1 MCGIIGYKGSRN
13 ANEVVLKGLKQLEY
27 RGYDSW
33 GKSALQNNKIK
44 IVKSIGKIGQ
54 VSLGNLE
61 LGDSR
66 LSIGHTRWATHGG
79 VTNNNAHPHTSQDGK
94 IAVVHNGIIE
104 NYYELKLFLEE
115 HGARFRSETDTE
127 VVPYMIEYFMKQGRR
142 FEDAFRETLLKLE
155 GSFAIVCVNSDTD
168 KILVARRASPIV
180 LGLGENEYFVASD
193 VPAFLEYT
201 KNVIFVEDN
210 EMVDI
215 NSRLEI
221 TNFVTGKKVNRK
233 IQTIDYD
240 INQAR
245 KGDFEHF
252 MLKEIYEQPN
262 AIRETLRGRIRDKKV
277 VFDNFRLSDEYL
289 RNLSKIKIV
298 ACGTSWHAGLVAKF
312 MIEALGKIS
321 VEVDYA
327 SEFRYRNPVVEKGS
341 LVIAITQSGE
351 TADTLAAIREG
362 KKKGAKILSICN
374 VKGSSIPRESDET
387 VYTRAGIEI
396 GVASTKAFTS
406 QLAALY
412 LFGVYLAQLKGT
424 WPKEHLME
432 RVEFLERIPI
442 QMEEILKEK
451 SAVLKAA
458 EKHFAKTNALYLGR
472 GTSYPIALEG
482 ALKLKEVSYLH
493 AEGYPAAEMK
503 HGPIALIDNK
513 MPVVVIAVKDDSYD
527 KIKGNIEEIKARGG
541 IIITVATEGDSEIE
555 KMSDIMLPVPK
566 TSGLAYPFLTV
577 IQLQLLAYHIARL
590 RECDIDQPKNLAK
603 SVTVE

>member
-33 GKSALQNNKIK
+33 GISALQNNKIK

-201 KNVIFVEDN
+201 KNVMFVEDN

-221 TNFVTGKKVNRK
+221 TNFVTGKRVNRN
-233 IQTIDYD
+233 IQAIDYD